1 MTAGNGLSCMICR
14 HAASYFAGP
23 SSASYS
29 HCWMFSP
36 AGHALLH
43 GGRLCTYT
51 GRSVRQ
57 APVWL
62 ARLDPTSRVIVNGLS
77 MVTVLPALPG
87 CGRIGGQCGL
97 GTPVWA

>member
-14 HAASYFAGP
+14 QAASYFAGP

-36 AGHALLH
+36 AGQALLH
-43 GGRLCTYT
+43 GGRLFTYT

-62 ARLDPTSRVIVNGLS
+62 ARLEPTSRVIANGLLIS
-77 MVTVLPALPG
+77 LSVLSCRVRSGHDEDRPG
-87 CGRIGGQCGL
+87 GL
-97 GTPVWA
+97 G

>member
-1 MTAGNGLSCMICR
+1 MICR
-14 HAASYFAGP
+14 QAASYFAGP

-36 AGHALLH
+36 AGQALLH
-43 GGRLCTYT
+43 GGRLFTYT

-62 ARLDPTSRVIVNGLS
+62 ARLEPTSKVMNRTRSVAFLLRVRSYVPSRTRLGLAARPTS
-77 MVTVLPALPG
+77 
-87 CGRIGGQCGL
+87 CQ
-97 GTPVWA
+97 

>member
-14 HAASYFAGP
+14 QAASYFAGP

-36 AGHALLH
+36 AGQALLH

-62 ARLDPTSRVIVNGLS
+62 ARLEPRSRVIANGLF
-77 MVTVLPALPG
+77 MVTVLRGSPG
-87 CGRIGGQCGL
+87 
-97 GTPVWA
+97 

>member
-1 MTAGNGLSCMICR
+1 MTAGNVLSCMICR
-14 HAASYFAGP
+14 QAASYFADP

-43 GGRLCTYT
+43 GGRLCTYA

-62 ARLDPTSRVIVNGLS
+62 ARLDPTSKVIANDLRMSFSSGS
-77 MVTVLPALPG
+77 
-87 CGRIGGQCGL
+87 
-97 GTPVWA
+97 

>member
-1 MTAGNGLSCMICR
+1 
-14 HAASYFAGP
+14 
-23 SSASYS
+23 
-29 HCWMFSP
+29 MFSP

-62 ARLDPTSRVIVNGLS
+62 ARLEPASKVIANGLRMS
-77 MVTVLPALPG
+77 LSSV
-87 CGRIGGQCGL
+87 RD
-97 GTPVWA
+97 GTSWRYPVGAR